1 MNREALTLAGL
12 LEAALQLSRQE
23 RSQLALH
30 LLLQLP
36 QLERQQIAA
45 LAGLVPSAR
54 IPSAGR
60 GGLSPR
66 SRNARHYVASGWIE
80 VKDEATQVFRFRQG
94 KTRRTLTLQSYA
106 EAKLARFL
114 IDKRQAA
121 PKTRERL
128 LAFRCRPEETLD
140 GLAAAG
146 VLAMDE
152 IEAVLRIQEMDEQL
166 TRSCLE
172 SS

>member
-1 MNREALTLAGL
+1 MNREVLTLAGL

-36 QLERQQIAA
+36 RLERQQIAA
-45 LAGLVPSAR
+45 LAGLVPST
-54 IPSAGR
+54 GH
-60 GGLSPR
+60 GGLRPR
-66 SRNARHYVASGWIE
+66 SRNARHYTASGWIE

-121 PKTRERL
+121 PSTRERL
-128 LAFRCRPEETLD
+128 MAFRSRSEETLD

-146 VLAMDE
+146 VLTMDE
-152 IEAVLRIQEMDEQL
+152 IEAVLRTQEMDEQL
-166 TRSCLE
+166 TRSRLE